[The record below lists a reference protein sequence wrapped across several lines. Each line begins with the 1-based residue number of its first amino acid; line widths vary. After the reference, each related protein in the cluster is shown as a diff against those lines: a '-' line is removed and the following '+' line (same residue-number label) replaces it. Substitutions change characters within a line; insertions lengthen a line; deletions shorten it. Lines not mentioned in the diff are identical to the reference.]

1 LKFNNKTVG
10 VARQQR
16 HFLCGDKENE
26 AKESL
31 ALRWAGLARGL
42 LVASVIGMNF
52 SCLHIPSYPRGP

>member
-1 LKFNNKTVG
+1 LGFKATSKTVG

-31 ALRWAGLARGL
+31 ALRWACFARGML
-42 LVASVIGMNF
+42 LASVSRRN
-52 SCLHIPSYPRGP
+52 L